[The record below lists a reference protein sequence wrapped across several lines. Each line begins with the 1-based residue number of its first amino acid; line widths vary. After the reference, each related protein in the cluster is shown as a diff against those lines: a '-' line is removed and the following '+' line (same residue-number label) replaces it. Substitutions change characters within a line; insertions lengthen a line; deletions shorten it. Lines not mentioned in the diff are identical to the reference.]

1 MTDIKS
7 NSSTAMTPGD
17 WIRPGDTTVCPYCGE
32 GGCSAEWVDVGVGM
46 VQAGPFHCE
55 ACGAFELGPY
65 DDMTPSDEERRVG
78 WYSPTRTELPCT
90 VSTLDGRFLD
100 SQTALSMYRQGLVEQ
115 VPFHA
120 KSADLVK
127 RMRVGGSR
135 PV

>member
-1 MTDIKS
+1 MTDDKFNIA
-7 NSSTAMTPGD
+7 TALAPGD
-17 WIRPGDTTVCPYCGE
+17 WSRPGDTTTCPYCGE

-65 DDMTPSDEERRVG
+65 DDMTPTDEERRVG
-78 WYSPTRTELPCT
+78 WYSPTRTELPSS

-100 SQTALSMYRQGLVEQ
+100 SQTALGIYRQGLVEQ

-127 RMRVGGSR
+127 RMRIAGSP

>member
-32 GGCSAEWVDVGVGM
+32 AGCSAEWVDVGVGM

-65 DDMTPSDEERRVG
+65 DDMTPTQEERRVG
-78 WYSPTRTELPCT
+78 WYSPTRTEMPNT

-127 RMRVGGSR
+127 HRRFATAR
-135 PV
+135 LT